1 VTETSIPQQA
11 ALVRDFV
18 NSYDVEAGTEA
29 LSGPDELGRFLAEHA
44 LPTGVP
50 TGRDLADAV
59 AVREGLRAALRAN
72 HDGTVPAVDLDRLTR
87 AFPLRLDFTDEGPTL
102 MPVQDGP
109 RGGIATILAA
119 AAASGQD
126 GTWRRLKV
134 CPADTC
140 QWAFYDTSRNRS
152 RTWCAMNVCGNREKT
167 RAYRS
172 RRRD

>member
-11 ALVRDFV
+11 TLVRDFV

-72 HDGTVPAVDLDRLTR
+72 HDGTAPAVDLDRLTR